1 MDAVEKNNA
10 GTESVTIKK
19 LRMRTMAKEK
29 NNNSK
34 QTATKTTMPR
44 DLSPSF
50 PQIQCIEIKSLT
62 SLEFLIV
69 WGLKCMCT
77 KIQMVTN

>member
-1 MDAVEKNNA
+1 MDAVKKNNT

-34 QTATKTTMPR
+34 QIATKTTMQR
-44 DLSPSF
+44 DLGPSHRF
-50 PQIQCIEIKSLT
+50 NA
-62 SLEFLIV
+62 
-69 WGLKCMCT
+69 LK
-77 KIQMVTN
+77 